1 MARQATWT
9 SGRGSAAHGQ
19 KGQDQGQG
27 QGLSQA
33 KSSIPTT
40 RIGYLGVGQKPLLTL
55 AYCCGCAVTATL
67 SRSTFTGLR
76 CKECGHPYGAGA
88 KHVCEDVC
96 FGPLEVVYDYDVIKS
111 RVTRA
116 TIEAGPVSIW
126 RYREFLPIEGDPIDV
141 GTGFT
146 PLLKANR
153 LAKRLGLKNL
163 YIKNDGVNMPTLS
176 FKDRVVSVALTRAR
190 ELGFTTVSCA
200 STGNLANS
208 TAAIAAHAGLDCCVF
223 IPSDLELGKVLG
235 TLIYNPTLMAVKGNY
250 DQVNRLCSEVANT
263 YGWGFVNI
271 NLRPYYSEGSKTLG
285 YEVIEQLGWQLPD
298 HIVAPLASG
307 SLFTKIRKGFDE
319 FIKVGLVDEKPV
331 RFSGAQ
337 AEGCSPIAQAFAEGR
352 DFITPVKP
360 NTIAKSIAIGN
371 PADGPYAIDI
381 ANRTGGTIA
390 AVSDAEIVAGIQL
403 LAETEGVFTETA
415 GGTTIAVLKKL
426 VEQGKIDPS
435 ETTVAYITGNGLKTL
450 EAVSDAVGEP
460 LTIEPQLASFNA
472 AWERAQASHRS
483 SVDH

>member
-1 MARQATWT
+1 M
-9 SGRGSAAHGQ
+9 
-19 KGQDQGQG
+19 
-27 QGLSQA
+27 
-33 KSSIPTT
+33 
-40 RIGYLGVGQKPLLTL
+40 
-55 AYCCGCAVTATL
+55 TATL
-67 SRSTFTGLR
+67 SRATFTGLR
-76 CKECGHPYGAGA
+76 CKECGHPYGATA
-88 KHVCEDVC
+88 RHVCEDVC
-96 FGPLEVVYDYDVIKS
+96 FGPLEVVYDYDAIRS
-111 RVTRA
+111 RVSRA
-116 TIEAGPVSIW
+116 SIEAGPVSIW
-126 RYREFLPIEGDPIDV
+126 RYRDFLPIEGDPIDV

-146 PLLKANR
+146 PLLRANR
-153 LAKRLGLKNL
+153 LARRLGLKKL
-163 YIKNDGVNMPTLS
+163 YIKNDGVNSPTLS

-208 TAAIAAHAGLDCCVF
+208 TAAIAAYAGLECCVF
-223 IPSDLELGKVLG
+223 IPADLELGKVLG

-285 YEVIEQLGWQLPD
+285 FEVIEQLGWQLPD

-371 PADGPYAIDI
+371 PADGPYALDI
-381 ANRTGGTIA
+381 ATRTGGSIESVT
-390 AVSDAEIVAGIQL
+390 DAEIVAGIQL

-426 VEQGKIDPS
+426 VELGKIDPE
-435 ETTVAYITGNGLKTL
+435 ETTVAYITGNGLKTT
-450 EAVSDAVGEP
+450 EAITSAVGEP

-472 AWERAQASHRS
+472 AWERAQSLQRASWEQVTS
-483 SVDH
+483 

>member
-1 MARQATWT
+1 M
-9 SGRGSAAHGQ
+9 
-19 KGQDQGQG
+19 
-27 QGLSQA
+27 
-33 KSSIPTT
+33 
-40 RIGYLGVGQKPLLTL
+40 
-55 AYCCGCAVTATL
+55 TATL
-67 SRSTFTGLR
+67 TSQTFAGLR
-76 CKECGHPYGAGA
+76 CKECGHAYAPEAR
-88 KHVCEDVC
+88 HVCEDVC
-96 FGPLEVVYDYDVIKS
+96 FGPLEVVYDYDAIRS
-111 RVTRA
+111 RVSRA
-116 TIEAGPVSIW
+116 SIEAGPASIW
-126 RYREFLPIEGDPIDV
+126 RYRDFLPIEGDPIDV

-146 PLLKANR
+146 PLLRANR
-153 LAKRLGLKNL
+153 LARRLGLKEL

-190 ELGFTTVSCA
+190 ELGFSTVSCA

-208 TAAIAAHAGLDCCVF
+208 TAAIAAHAGMECCVF
-223 IPSDLELGKVLG
+223 IPADLEAGKILG
-235 TLIYNPTLMAVKGNY
+235 TLVYNPTLMAVRGNY

-285 YEVIEQLGWQLPD
+285 YEVVEQLGWRLPD

-319 FIKVGLVDEKPV
+319 FMKVGLVEEKHV

-371 PADGPYAIDI
+371 PADGPYALDI
-381 ANRTGGTIA
+381 ASRTGGSIA
-390 AVSDAEIVAGIQL
+390 AVNDEEIIEGIQL

-435 ETTVAYITGNGLKTL
+435 ETTVAYITGNGLKTT
-450 EAVSDAVGEP
+450 EAVASAVGEP
-460 LTIEPQLASFNA
+460 LTIDPKLDDFNA
-472 AWERAQASHRS
+472 AWERAQSLQRATWDT
-483 SVDH
+483 VGV

>member
-1 MARQATWT
+1 M
-9 SGRGSAAHGQ
+9 
-19 KGQDQGQG
+19 
-27 QGLSQA
+27 
-33 KSSIPTT
+33 
-40 RIGYLGVGQKPLLTL
+40 
-55 AYCCGCAVTATL
+55 TATL
-67 SRSTFTGLR
+67 TSQTFAGLR
-76 CKECGHPYGAGA
+76 CKECGHAYAPEAR
-88 KHVCEDVC
+88 HVCEDVC
-96 FGPLEVVYDYDVIKS
+96 FGPLEVVYDYDAIRS
-111 RVTRA
+111 RVSRA
-116 TIEAGPVSIW
+116 SIEAGPTSIW
-126 RYREFLPIEGDPIDV
+126 RYRDFLPIEGDPIDV

-146 PLLKANR
+146 PLLRANR
-153 LAKRLGLKNL
+153 LARRLGLKEL

-190 ELGFTTVSCA
+190 ELGFSTVSCA

-208 TAAIAAHAGLDCCVF
+208 TAAIAAHAGMECCVF
-223 IPSDLELGKVLG
+223 IPADLEAGKILG
-235 TLIYNPTLMAVKGNY
+235 TLVYNPTLMAVRGNY

-285 YEVIEQLGWQLPD
+285 YEVVEQLGWRLPD

-319 FIKVGLVDEKPV
+319 FMKVGLVEEKHV

-371 PADGPYAIDI
+371 PADGPYALDI
-381 ANRTGGTIA
+381 ASRTGGSIA
-390 AVSDAEIVAGIQL
+390 AVNDEEIIEGIKL

-435 ETTVAYITGNGLKTL
+435 ETTVAYITGNGLKTT
-450 EAVSDAVGEP
+450 EAVASAVGEP
-460 LTIEPQLASFNA
+460 LTIDPQLADFNA
-472 AWERAQASHRS
+472 AWERAQSLQRATWDT
-483 SVDH
+483 VGV